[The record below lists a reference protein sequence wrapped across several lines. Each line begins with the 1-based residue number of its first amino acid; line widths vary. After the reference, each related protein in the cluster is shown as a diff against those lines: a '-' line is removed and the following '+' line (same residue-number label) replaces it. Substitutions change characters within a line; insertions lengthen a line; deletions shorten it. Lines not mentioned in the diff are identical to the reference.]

1 MPKVSKATASSHV
14 QIPGVMDSFT
24 HESGGWAVSLDT
36 VSTDVDGAPLFKGAP
51 NDQCQATHMG
61 YVLKGKMAIRAAD
74 GVEEV
79 FEAGD
84 AFFVRPGHIPF
95 YFAGLEMVSFTPA
108 EDANRQM
115 AYMAPNVKKYLEE
128 HGIEVPPQLQAQAQ

>member
-1 MPKVSKATASSHV
+1 MPKVSRATAGMHV
-14 QIPGVMDSFT
+14 EIPGVMEDFSQ
-24 HESGGWAVSLDT
+24 ENEGWTVTFDT

-51 NDQCQATHMG
+51 DDQCQATHMG
-61 YVLKGKMAIRAAD
+61 YVLKGKMAIRTAD

-84 AFFVRPGHIPF
+84 AFFIRPGHIPF
-95 YFAGLEMVSFTPA
+95 YFAGLEMLSFTPV

-115 AYMAPNVKKYLEE
+115 AYMVPNIKKYLEE
-128 HGIEVPPQLQAQAQ
+128 QGIEVPPVLQAQP